1 MEISEQHAGKIT
13 IVEIKGRLDS
23 NMARPFAERLTSLI
37 NAGHVRL
44 VVDFKHIEYITS
56 AGFRA
61 LLVADQLAKR
71 INGTVALCSL
81 PDDVRRLFE
90 IGGFTDL
97 FPIYA
102 TREEAVAKLSA
113 QHVVDLWVERTDR
126 QSDAAGDR

>member
-1 MEISEQHAGKIT
+1 MEIAEQHTGKLT

-23 NMARPFAERLTSLI
+23 NTAKAFAERLTSLI
-37 NAGHVRL
+37 NAGHARL

-61 LLVADQLAKR
+61 LLVADEAAKR

-81 PDDVRRLFE
+81 SADVRRLFE
-90 IGGFTDL
+90 MGAFTDV
-97 FPIYA
+97 FRIYA
-102 TREEAVAKLSA
+102 SREEAVAKLSA

-126 QSDAAGDR
+126 ESDAAGDR